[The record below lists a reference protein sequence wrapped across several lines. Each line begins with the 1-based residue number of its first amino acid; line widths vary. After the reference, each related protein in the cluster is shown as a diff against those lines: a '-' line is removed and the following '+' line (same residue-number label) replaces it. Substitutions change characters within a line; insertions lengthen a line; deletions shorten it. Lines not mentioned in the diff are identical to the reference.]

1 VIARKSP
8 AEIALMREG
17 GRRTARVLR
26 SLAELV
32 APGMTTG
39 EIGEHAER
47 LAGEQGIVSAWKGY
61 MGYPAGI
68 CVSVNEEVVHGIPGA
83 RVLREGDIVSL
94 DYGALYRGFYTD
106 ATITLMLGEVAEEA
120 RRLVKVTREALER
133 GMEAAVPGNRVGD
146 VSHAVQSFV
155 EECGF
160 SVVKAFVGHGI
171 GRRIHEDPQ
180 VPNFGEPQTGAVLR
194 EGMTLAI
201 EPMVNQGTDAVRI
214 LPDGWTAV
222 TVDGLLSA
230 QWEHT
235 LAVTRERPLVLTD
248 PAD

>member
-1 VIARKSP
+1 MIIRKSP

-17 GRRTARVLR
+17 GRRTARVLQG
-26 SLAELV
+26 LAGLV
-32 APGMTTG
+32 GPGISTG
-39 EIGEHAER
+39 EIGRATEDLAAEN
-47 LAGEQGIVSAWKGY
+47 GIISAWKGY

-68 CVSVNEEVVHGIPGA
+68 CVSVNEEVVHGIPGT

-94 DYGALYRGFYTD
+94 DYGALYQGFYTD
-106 ATITLMLGEVAEEA
+106 STITLMLGEVSPEA
-120 RRLVKVTREALER
+120 RRLVEVTRAALER
-133 GMEAAVPGNRVGD
+133 GMGAAVPGNRVGD
-146 VSHAVQSFV
+146 VSHAVQGYV
-155 EECGF
+155 EGCGF

-180 VPNFGEPQTGAVLR
+180 VPNFGEPHTGAVLR

-201 EPMVNQGTDAVRI
+201 EPMVNQGKDAVRI

-235 LAVTRERPLVLTD
+235 VAVTRGGPLVLTD
-248 PAD
+248 PGD